1 MEINSIKSPSF
12 NVLIFSQT
20 RREKFL
26 DFITWIF
33 FRLSLLWDA
42 RQREEYHQ
50 FFEIK
55 RLSVAENTPE
65 MTKLFKEKVLALCQK
80 ISDESITQ
88 HMKRLNHG
96 KLGYQLYFNTVG
108 DEKACIKAHE
118 VFEMLSMKWERG
130 VPFNRD
136 RFSAFWP
143 AHKQAIRIEN
153 IFLQALAFEKKIPLS
168 TDALE
173 YCRIYDDMSLSFPM
187 SFHSFSLD
195 LESTEKNLTKN
206 IEAMPNDPNEIDD
219 FCDFFSQLLTH
230 WSPRFRIG
238 LCQRYLFSQLSKNY
252 PDKKLYLI
260 ILLRALE
267 KDEIYHKYSLETI
280 LAKLK
285 VHLQNFNLLEYWRE
299 KLIIEDDEFFIRD
312 PICIPFE
319 IHEHYSHLKDSFII

>member
-1 MEINSIKSPSF
+1 MNINSIKLPSF
-12 NVLIFSQT
+12 NGSIFFKIKK
-20 RREKFL
+20 EEFL
-26 DFITWIF
+26 DFITWVF

-65 MTKLFKEKVLALCQK
+65 MTKLFKDKVLALCQK

-108 DEKACIKAHE
+108 DNQACIKAHE

-153 IFLQALAFEKKIPLS
+153 IFLQALAFEKEILLS
-168 TDALE
+168 KDALE
-173 YCRIYDDMSLSFPM
+173 YCRIYDDMSLSFPISCS
-187 SFHSFSLD
+187 SFFLN
-195 LESTEKNLTKN
+195 LERTEQNLTKN

-219 FCDFFSQLLTH
+219 FCDFFSQFLTH

-238 LCQRYLFSQLSKNY
+238 LCQRYLFSQLFRKY
-252 PDKKLYLI
+252 PDKKFDLI

-280 LAKLK
+280 LANLK
-285 VHLQNFNLLEYWRE
+285 VHLQNFNLPEYWRE

-312 PICIPFE
+312 PIYIPFE
-319 IHEHYSHLKDSFII
+319 IHEYYSYLKNRFII